1 MNVKLYD
8 SELKVMDVLWK
19 KGEMSAKDIAL
30 QLEKDIAWNKNTT
43 YTIIKKCI
51 KKGAIERKEPNFVCK
66 PLISRKEVQKNEI
79 NELSNRLF
87 GGSRLSL
94 LSSFVESDDLTQ
106 EEWKQIWT
114 IINPKDMGISLVTR
128 CTSFSHPL

>member
-8 SELKVMDVLWK
+8 SEVKVMDVLWK

-114 IINPKDMGISLVTR
+114 IINQKK
-128 CTSFSHPL
+128 

>member
-19 KGEMSAKDIAL
+19 KGEMSA
-30 QLEKDIAWNKNTT
+30 NTT

-66 PLISRKEVQKNEI
+66 PLISREEVRKYEI
-79 NELSNRLF
+79 NELTNRLF

-94 LSSFVESDDLTQ
+94 FSSFVESDDLTQ
-106 EEWKQIWT
+106 DEWKQIWT
-114 IINPKDMGISLVTR
+114 IINQKK
-128 CTSFSHPL
+128 